1 MEMSENISIREQ
13 QDKRWGELTDEL
25 KESIRL
31 NYHMMH
37 ELYPNGAGAK
47 GIEDKYGKHN
57 VGMD

>member
-1 MEMSENISIREQ
+1 METHENIREQ
-13 QDKRWGELTDEL
+13 QDKRWSDLTEEL

-31 NYHMMH
+31 NYHIMH
-37 ELYPNGAGAK
+37 EVYPNGAGAK

>member
-1 MEMSENISIREQ
+1 METSENIREL
-13 QDKRWGELTDEL
+13 QDKRWSELSEEL
-25 KESIRL
+25 KESVRL